1 MLKRII
7 DLIVSGLTLIFLSP
21 LLCAVWVV
29 IRLTSPGPGLYIQ
42 QRVGLGGHLFPMLK
56 FRTMVK
62 NADAIGS
69 YQTVANDHRITLV
82 GRFLRKTSI
91 DELPQL
97 INVFR
102 GDMSLV
108 GPRPDTPMQESLYE
122 PWQWQKRLSVRPG
135 LTGLAQASLRSL
147 ATHDERLNLD
157 FEYINSHSILFD
169 LKILW
174 LTLCKLQGKG
184 SN

>member
-7 DLIVSGLTLIFLSP
+7 DFAVSGLALIFLSP
-21 LLCAVWVV
+21 ILCAVWIA
-29 IRLTSPGPGLYIQ
+29 IRLTSRGPGLYIQ
-42 QRVGLGGHLFPMLK
+42 QRVGLGGHVFPMFK
-56 FRTMVK
+56 FRTMVN

-69 YQTVANDHRITLV
+69 YQTLVRDQRITPI
-82 GRFLRKTSI
+82 GRLLRKTSI

-97 INVFR
+97 INILR

-135 LTGLAQASLRSL
+135 LTGLAQSSLRSL
-147 ATHDERLNLD
+147 ANHDERLSLD
-157 FEYINSHSILFD
+157 FEYIDSQTIIFD

-174 LTLCKLQGKG
+174 LTLSKLQGKE